1 MHGDGERTDDASQV
15 TSEGEAHGLTW
26 GVRGSFVG
34 YIAALPDGRIA
45 VSDPATI
52 TAEGSFHFPYATMVD
67 GEGERWIRCAGGV
80 RFSGHFG
87 MLEVPLQNLSVRVLP
102 NGAELFTEQSDGSVF
117 SLADIAFT
125 EPVTSESAIVWEAAP
140 VMLTEAGSRFFGTQY
155 PAGTEM
161 APLRM
166 SLPVAPAE

>member
-1 MHGDGERTDDASQV
+1 MDDDSQRSSDAPSMTPPGD
-15 TSEGEAHGLTW
+15 AHGLTW

-34 YIAALPDGRIA
+34 YIAALADGRIA
-45 VSDPATI
+45 VSEPATI
-52 TAEGSFHFPYATMVD
+52 TAEGSFHFPYTAMVD

-87 MLEVPLQNLSVRVLP
+87 MLEVPLLNLSVRVLP
-102 NGAELFTEQSDGSVF
+102 EGAQLFTEQSDGSVF

-125 EPVTSESAIVWEAAP
+125 EPATSESAIVWEAAP
-140 VMLTEAGSRFFGTQY
+140 VTLTEAGSQFFGTQY

-166 SLPVAPAE
+166 SLPVAPSE